1 MAIVIRTSYSDTQ
14 KEMRNIMSNDTV
26 REYVGYIAQI
36 GVEPR
41 TPGPCEVESVGRGA
55 WETAWLISLKRTN
68 EDEGRW
74 ANERLPV
81 GRRSSGGMAN
91 AGMALPAI

>member
-1 MAIVIRTSYSDTQ
+1 
-14 KEMRNIMSNDTV
+14 MSNDTV

-55 WETAWLISLKRTN
+55 WETAWLISLKRTTK
-68 EDEGRW
+68 DEEGSAGGR
-74 ANERLPV
+74 L
-81 GRRSSGGMAN
+81 SGGGTAS
-91 AGMALPAI
+91 AVLAWEEPVPLSL